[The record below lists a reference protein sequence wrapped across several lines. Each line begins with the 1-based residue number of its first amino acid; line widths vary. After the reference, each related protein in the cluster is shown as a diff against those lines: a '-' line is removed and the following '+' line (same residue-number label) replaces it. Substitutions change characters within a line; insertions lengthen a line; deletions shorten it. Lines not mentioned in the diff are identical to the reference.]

1 MGKIKTKHMDFNF
14 TLLQISLSDWNGI
27 SVFAFESE
35 ETYMPLLH
43 VEKTSDSLQIIVLFI
58 FPMTFYW

>member
-1 MGKIKTKHMDFNF
+1 MDFNF